1 MNPFAILARHYDP
14 ATELHRILV
23 VHSVLVAG
31 KAIQIA
37 RQYLDRSP
45 QASIDMEFLEEAAIL
60 HDIGIQRC
68 YSPEIFCE
76 GKERYVCHGFIGR
89 EILEGEGLP
98 RHGLAC
104 ERHTGAGIT
113 REEVLREGLPMPER
127 DYLPLSLEEKILCVA
142 DKFFS
147 KTPHKLWREKSL
159 AKVEKSLGK
168 YGPDV
173 LERWARLRTEILG
186 Q

>member
-1 MNPFAILARHYDP
+1 MNPLAILARHYDP
-14 ATELHRILV
+14 ATELYRILV
-23 VHSVLVAG
+23 VHSVLVAE
-31 KAIQIA
+31 KSLQIA
-37 RQYLDRSP
+37 RQYLCRYP
-45 QASIDMEFLEEAAIL
+45 QAAIDMEFLTEAAIL

-68 YSPEIFCE
+68 HSPKIFCE
-76 GKERYVCHGFIGR
+76 GKELYVCHGFIGR
-89 EILEGEGLP
+89 GILEEEGLP

-127 DYLPLSLEEKILCVA
+127 DYLPSSLEEKILCVA

-147 KTPHKLWREKSL
+147 KTPHKLWREKPL
-159 AKVEKSLGK
+159 AKIEKSLGK

-173 LERWARLRTEILG
+173 LARWARLRAEILG
-186 Q
+186 E